1 MFKRMDNT
9 DQLIDLLATIQ
20 TEEVY
25 QEQVQTKEYIQE
37 CFDLE

>member
-1 MFKRMDNT
+1 MDNT
-9 DQLIDLLATIQ
+9 DQLIELLANIQ

-25 QEQVQTKEYIQE
+25 QEQAQTKDYIQE

>member
-1 MFKRMDNT
+1 MDNI
-9 DQLIDLLATIQ
+9 DQLVELLATIQ

-37 CFDLE
+37 CFNLE